1 MLFDEVNGY
10 TPEYI
15 YGNYFKRVPQ
25 GKIYVEK
32 REENEES
39 EKDDKSEK
47 KMGNLGLSELSG
59 LGDSGE
65 QADTSSESQC
75 WVSKGSI
82 GMGKLIKAK
91 VSLWKLLPKY
101 SICSCWFLGAGFG
114 SSIGATAVE
123 VYGRCS
129 ASDT

>member
-75 WVSKGSI
+75 WVSKV
-82 GMGKLIKAK
+82 LYCVQNVK
-91 VSLWKLLPKY
+91 VLESTLKINTMDSL
-101 SICSCWFLGAGFG
+101 S
-114 SSIGATAVE
+114 
-123 VYGRCS
+123 
-129 ASDT
+129 